1 MMSYSCPRPEWAD
14 DDPCPIDTGEVDDC
28 KECEWYKDEDQ

>member
-28 KECEWYKDEDQ
+28 KACEWYKDEDQ

>member
-14 DDPCPIDTGEVDDC
+14 DDPCPIVTAEMDDC
-28 KECEWYKDEDQ
+28 KECPWYKDENQ